1 MPIATGSTRIRG
13 SGGPIPVP
21 RVALAEAVPV
31 PSSAGSLDLSA
42 TMDKL
47 TASLSVFDGFDYAVL
62 ALNFIMF
69 VFAPTI
75 VRRIR
80 PSTDDVA
87 IAGRAYT
94 LRAANVILLL
104 LYGSAIFISE
114 FAIQLYETGITLLLA
129 VLATHFFDTL
139 ILRRYGRTRTI
150 DEIEYRSET
159 YQSEVFALL
168 TKIVV
173 TVSVILIVINIWGM
187 TGWLRTT
194 SVLGALAILL
204 FSTKDVWI
212 PDNINGLILLYNG
225 DVEPGSVIRV
235 DELDLL
241 GIVVQT
247 TMTQTRLRDLRRRH
261 IIVVPNAKLRNC
273 KIEILSK
280 ASSKGIM
287 RYADFKLSYG
297 IDSGI
302 VDELFEAIWRLACA
316 RDNNINEER
325 PPAAKLE
332 NAGDHGVE
340 WRLCYWVKNVYGM
353 IDAAHAIN
361 RAAYEV
367 AEKRN
372 IGLNTPLTYRALP
385 DRPIADRESDGR

>member
-1 MPIATGSTRIRG
+1 
-13 SGGPIPVP
+13 
-21 RVALAEAVPV
+21 
-31 PSSAGSLDLSA
+31 
-42 TMDKL
+42 MDKL

-302 VDELFEAIWRLACA
+302 VDELFEAMWRLACA